1 MLGSSFIILVSIFP
15 KITSFFAAIP
25 VAVGYAA
32 IYPVFASMIGLAFR
46 EYDTVQNKEQLFKV
60 AGLSIFTG
68 IGVML
73 VPAGAFSTLPPFLAS
88 FLSNGLV
95 LGSVMAI
102 LLEILFSRSHE
113 KQPS

>member
-1 MLGSSFIILVSIFP
+1 MLGSSFIIVVSIFP

-46 EYDTVQNKEQLFKV
+46 EYDTVQNKERLFKV

-68 IGVML
+68 VGVMF
-73 VPAGAFSTLPPFLAS
+73 VPAGAFSTLHHF
-88 FLSNGLV
+88 
-95 LGSVMAI
+95 
-102 LLEILFSRSHE
+102 
-113 KQPS
+113 